1 MVRRTK
7 DEAQETRNRILDAAE
22 LAFSEQGV
30 SRTSLE
36 DIARVAGVTR
46 GAIYW
51 HFSGK
56 EALLRAIREDVSLPL
71 VDQGDVTLLNR
82 DAADPIDRIE
92 RFLTDLLSAVEGN
105 PKTRLAF
112 SVMSFK
118 CEYVGELESELD
130 AYLSKNERLVNALT
144 HAYAD
149 ARAQGT
155 LSAHLTPTLAA
166 HETIMFV
173 TGLLR
178 LWLLDE
184 AGTGARKLARDLI
197 HAHVEGRRSLS
208 EPKRRGA

>member
-1 MVRRTK
+1 MRRTK
-7 DEAQETRNRILDAAE
+7 AE
-22 LAFSEQGV
+22 SEQTRRRIMTAGLRV
-30 SRTSLE
+30 FHARG
-36 DIARVAGVTR
+36 IARATLEQIAKEAGVTR

>member
-1 MVRRTK
+1 MRRTK
-7 DEAQETRNRILDAAE
+7 AE
-22 LAFSEQGV
+22 SEQTRRRIMTAGLRV
-30 SRTSLE
+30 FHARG
-36 DIARVAGVTR
+36 IARTTLEQIAKAAGVTR
-46 GAIYW
+46 GAVYW

-82 DAADPIDRIE
+82 DAAEPLDRIE
-92 RFLTDLLSAVEGN
+92 RFLIDLLSAVEGN

-130 AYLSKNERLVNALT
+130 AYLRKNERLVNALA

-155 LSAHLTPTLAA
+155 LRAHLTPKLAA

-197 HAHVEGRRSLS
+197 RAHVEGRRSRLS
-208 EPKRRGA
+208 EPKRRSA